1 GKLRGWLPGFG
12 TPYEPG
18 LNVERDTLRDL
29 HRLLEAF
36 IDGAGPDV
44 DILLDLNFNARTEG
58 YLRAVRS
65 LADLGLFWIEI
76 DTDSADG
83 LALVRS
89 QSPNPISG
97 GETLF
102 GVRGFLPYL
111 QHQALDVAIIDGVWN
126 GFWQSMKIASA
137 AAGFEVNIAPH
148 NFYGHLCTMMNLHF
162 AAAVPNLRI
171 METDVDRLAWDDD
184 LVTHPPEYVDGHVV
198 VPDRPGWGCE
208 PIEDALAAHPPQDG
222 RGLLNARR
230 NRL

>member
-1 GKLRGWLPGFG
+1 M
-12 TPYEPG
+12 
-18 LNVERDTLRDL
+18 
-29 HRLLEAF
+29 
-36 IDGAGPDV
+36 
-44 DILLDLNFNARTEG
+44 
-58 YLRAVRS
+58 RS